1 MSQRASNGDKKQNV
15 MFVTQNFRSEALI
28 EVFLG
33 KPPSYLS
40 LRRRWRKY
48 VVQAAPLARPLP
60 LGLIVPNLCSRGPL
74 TVDRFAPV
82 LPRPDRIVTE
92 EGMELLPPRFDLPI
106 EAALAALLVNVG
118 RARVLPPSPGPGS
131 KPSTER
137 GRGGKRS
144 NGERGERSD
153 LCGVLHSL
161 SLSGNGLLGHA
172 LDVSLVGLALLSDVN
187 LLLPLLQPS
196 RVGLPLQVCALD
208 LYGWR
213 RAGQIEVPR
222 GGHDLHSLPR
232 VALQEPQ
239 HCSSMARALEH
250 TIPSS

>member
-1 MSQRASNGDKKQNV
+1 

-82 LPRPDRIVTE
+82 LPRPDRIVRE

-118 RARVLPPSPGPGS
+118 RARVLPPSPG
-131 KPSTER
+131 
-137 GRGGKRS
+137 
-144 NGERGERSD
+144 
-153 LCGVLHSL
+153 
-161 SLSGNGLLGHA
+161 LGHA